1 MQKSSEIKLSNKVI
15 IIKYN
20 LGSLLKLE
28 RTLGHSINA
37 MFAMPL
43 AEYMDRLNIDFAA
56 AAIVCGAPSDL
67 RLKTEDALNIIQQF
81 CDEGGNLDEIYN
93 TIVKAI
99 LATGLFTKG
108 VAVEAPASPESN
120 K

>member
-15 IIKYN
+15 NIKYN
-20 LGSLLKLE
+20 LGNLLKLE

-56 AAIVCGAPSDL
+56 AAIVCGAPTDL
-67 RLKTEDALNIIQQF
+67 NIKADDALNVIQQF

-99 LATGLFTKG
+99 LATGLFTRG
-108 VAVEAPASPESN
+108 ASETALAKLESN